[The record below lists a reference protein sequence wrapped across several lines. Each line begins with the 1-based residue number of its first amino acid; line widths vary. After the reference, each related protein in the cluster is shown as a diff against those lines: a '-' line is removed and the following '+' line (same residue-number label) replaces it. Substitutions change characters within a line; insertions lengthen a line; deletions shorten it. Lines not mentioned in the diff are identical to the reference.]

1 MNTSPDLS
9 APPAPTAPPATFVER
24 RDRRNP
30 RADLDD
36 LFRAISHDLRAPV
49 RHLGAFGLMLRER
62 LGELGG
68 DGEALSCLDAMD
80 EATQNLGRMID
91 GVLELSRIARTP
103 LLRQPLNL
111 SELVA
116 EARQSLARQAEG
128 RVVEWSVAQD
138 WPDCDG
144 DAALVRELFERLLS
158 NALKFTRKKPVA
170 TIAVGWH
177 RAADGRVEFTIRDN
191 GAGFNPASAEGLFGI
206 FKRLHP
212 QSEFEGLGVG
222 LAGARQIVERHG
234 GRIAADAAPHA
245 GCTVRFN
252 LG

>member
-1 MNTSPDLS
+1 MNTSPSGVSDATDDA
-9 APPAPTAPPATFVER
+9 APKFVER

-68 DGEALSCLDAMD
+68 DAEALSCLDAMD
-80 EATQNLGRMID
+80 SATQNLGRMID
-91 GVLELSRIARTP
+91 GVLELSRIARAP
-103 LLRQPLNL
+103 LLRQPVDVGAVVR
-111 SELVA
+111 EVKA
-116 EARQSLARQAEG
+116 EMAPLLAQREVDWHIAD
-128 RVVEWSVAQD
+128 EWPS
-138 WPDCDG
+138 CDG
-144 DAALVRELFERLLS
+144 DVALVRQLFERLLS
-158 NALKFTRKKPVA
+158 NAIKFTRRQAVA
-170 TIAVGWH
+170 AISIGWH
-177 RAADGRVEFTIRDN
+177 TTPDGRTEYLVQDN
-191 GAGFNPASAEGLFGI
+191 GAGFNPLSAAGLFGI
-206 FKRLHP
+206 FERLHP

-234 GRIAADAAPHA
+234 GRISADAAPQA
-245 GCTVRFN
+245 GCTVRFT

>member
-1 MNTSPDLS
+1 MNTSPLS
-9 APPAPTAPPATFVER
+9 LNIAATSERPER

-49 RHLGAFGLMLRER
+49 RHMSAFGIMLRER
-62 LGELGG
+62 LGELGN

-91 GVLELSRIARTP
+91 GVLELSRIARAP
-103 LLRQPLNL
+103 LLRQPLDL
-111 SELVA
+111 RGLLEEVRTQLECQAGGRDIEWRVA
-116 EARQSLARQAEG
+116 D
-128 RVVEWSVAQD
+128 D
-138 WPDCDG
+138 WPACEG
-144 DAALVRELFERLLS
+144 DAALVRQLFERLLS
-158 NALKFTRKKPVA
+158 NALKFTRKQPVA
-170 TIAVGWH
+170 VISLFWQSTSE
-177 RAADGRVEFTIRDN
+177 GRTEFFVRDN
-191 GAGFNPASAEGLFGI
+191 GAGFNPAHASGLFGI
-206 FKRLHP
+206 FERLHP

-234 GRIAADAAPHA
+234 GRIAADGAPHA
-245 GCTVRFN
+245 GCTVRFT

>member
-1 MNTSPDLS
+1 MNTSPYPSSS
-9 APPAPTAPPATFVER
+9 AVTADRPER

-49 RHLGAFGLMLRER
+49 RHMSAFGIMLRER
-62 LGELGG
+62 LGELGN

-91 GVLELSRIARTP
+91 GVLELSRIARAP
-103 LLRQPLNL
+103 LLRQPLDL
-111 SELVA
+111 HTLLDEVRTGLEGQA
-116 EARQSLARQAEG
+116 CGRHIDWRLAD
-128 RVVEWSVAQD
+128 D
-138 WPDCDG
+138 WPACEG
-144 DAALVRELFERLLS
+144 DAALVRQLFERLLS
-158 NALKFTRKKPVA
+158 NALKFTRKKTDASISVFWQ
-170 TIAVGWH
+170 TM
-177 RAADGRVEFTIRDN
+177 ADGRTEFVVRDN
-191 GAGFNPASAEGLFGI
+191 GAGFNPAHASGLFGI
-206 FKRLHP
+206 FERLHP

-234 GRIAADAAPHA
+234 GRISAEAAPHA
-245 GCTVRFN
+245 GCSVSFT

>member
-1 MNTSPDLS
+1 MNTSPS
-9 APPAPTAPPATFVER
+9 ITSPPAPAASFTER

-62 LGELGG
+62 LGEIGG

-80 EATQNLGRMID
+80 DATQNLGRMID

-103 LLRQPLNL
+103 LLRQPLDL
-111 SELVA
+111 SALVD
-116 EARQSLARQAEG
+116 EARLHLAAQAQG
-128 RVVEWSVAQD
+128 RAVDWTVAGD
-138 WPDCDG
+138 WPATEG
-144 DAALVRELFERLLS
+144 DAALVRELLELLLA

-170 TIAVGWH
+170 TIAVGWR
-177 RAADGRVEFTIRDN
+177 RAADGRVEYTVADN

-245 GCTVRFN
+245 GCTVRFT

>member
-1 MNTSPDLS
+1 MNTSPFS
-9 APPAPTAPPATFVER
+9 AAPPPAVVTER

-91 GVLELSRIARTP
+91 GVLELSRIARAP
-103 LLRQPLNL
+103 LLRQPMNVGEVVDEVRGQL
-111 SELVA
+111 SEHLGS
-116 EARQSLARQAEG
+116 RI
-128 RVVEWSVAQD
+128 VEWHIAD
-138 WPDCDG
+138 HWPDCQADV
-144 DAALVRELFERLLS
+144 ALVRQLFERLLA
-158 NALKFTRKKPVA
+158 NAVKFTRRREVA
-170 TIAVGWH
+170 MIAVGWH
-177 RAADGRVEFTIRDN
+177 LLPDNRIEYFVRDN
-191 GAGFNPASAEGLFGI
+191 GAGFNQASAEGLFGI
-206 FKRLHP
+206 FKRLHT
-212 QSEFEGLGVG
+212 QSDFDGLGVG

-234 GRIAADAAPHA
+234 GRIGADATLDV
-245 GCTVRFN
+245 GCTVRFT